1 MTGMAISRRRF
12 LVAAASLFAP
22 CAAAAPVLPTD
33 FDPGRDPAR
42 DLAAALEIARS
53 TNRRVIVD
61 VGGEWCTWCHILD
74 RLFSTNAELK
84 RVRDRGFVWLKVNFS
99 NQNRNEGFLRRW
111 PKIPGYPHL
120 FVLDADGRLLRSQE
134 TAVLEDGKSYDV
146 GAMRAFLV
154 KWSL

>member
-12 LVAAASLFAP
+12 LVAAAALFAP
-22 CAAAAPVLPTD
+22 CAAAAPILPPD
-33 FDPGRDPAR
+33 FDAARDPVR

-84 RVRDRGFVWLKVNFS
+84 RVRDHGFVWLKVNFS
-99 NQNRNEGFLRRW
+99 SENRNQGFLRRW

-120 FVLDADGRLLRSQE
+120 FVLDGDGRLLHSQE

-154 KWSL
+154 KWSP